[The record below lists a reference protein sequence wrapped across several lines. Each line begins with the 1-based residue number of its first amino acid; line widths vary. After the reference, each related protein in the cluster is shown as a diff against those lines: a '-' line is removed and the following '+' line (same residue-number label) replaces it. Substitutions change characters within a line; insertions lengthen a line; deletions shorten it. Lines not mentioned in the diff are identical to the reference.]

1 MNLPQAGV
9 TGMDSGIAEKSVA
22 VCAAVGV
29 AAAAAEAVAV
39 ALAIAKTGSCNNVA
53 VLGGNTTGGLI
64 SDRRGKEKIR

>member
-1 MNLPQAGV
+1 MNLPQAGM

-39 ALAIAKTGSCNNVA
+39 ALAVAKTTVIAIMELCLGEIQLV
-53 VLGGNTTGGLI
+53 VLFLI
-64 SDRRGKEKIR
+64 EEARK